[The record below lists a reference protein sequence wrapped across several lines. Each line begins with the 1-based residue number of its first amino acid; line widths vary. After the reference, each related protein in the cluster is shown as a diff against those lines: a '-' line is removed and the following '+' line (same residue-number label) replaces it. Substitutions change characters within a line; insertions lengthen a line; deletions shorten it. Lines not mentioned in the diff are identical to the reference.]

1 MSKKLLSSGSVYIC
15 YKKLYKSDVNFAP
28 VQGEGGK
35 PGERGVMGAV
45 GATVSI
51 CAFLLPSF
59 VHSVLVWALFY
70 CVLCLTLGRSR

>member
-1 MSKKLLSSGSVYIC
+1 MFI
-15 YKKLYKSDVNFAP
+15 FAP

-51 CAFLLPSF
+51 WAF
-59 VHSVLVWALFY
+59 VLHTAVIFY
-70 CVLCLTLGRSR
+70 PFWFIAS

>member
-1 MSKKLLSSGSVYIC
+1 MSKKLLISGSVCVC
-15 YKKLYKSDVNFAP
+15 YKKLFKSDVNFAP

-51 CAFLLPSF
+51 CAFVLPF
-59 VHSVLVWALFY
+59 LVHSVLIWALFY
-70 CVLCLTLGRSR
+70 CVLCLIIGRSR

>member
-1 MSKKLLSSGSVYIC
+1 MFI
-15 YKKLYKSDVNFAP
+15 FAP

-51 CAFLLPSF
+51 CAFVLHTVTVYSYLWPF
-59 VHSVLVWALFY
+59 LVHSILVWALFY
-70 CVLCLTLGRSR
+70 CVLCLTIGRSR